1 MSLQSTNLVLL
12 IDVGNSRI
20 KWTLADLSQ
29 THWHAMQLTDT
40 VGNTPTGTNDLT
52 IFSTKD
58 VSAWQAALSAQ
69 LHNISLAA
77 ITISHV
83 AGPSIHTQL
92 QRCLQQL
99 APGITPHWLQAQ
111 ANLDFLIN
119 GYDEPARLGCDRW
132 AALCAAAWLLPGQ
145 AVLVGTFGT
154 ATTLDALLP
163 ATEGMRFIGGHILPG
178 YQTMLASLHQNTAQ
192 LPLADGKPTDFGLNT
207 NDAIMSGCVAAQLGA
222 FMIQYMRLKQLHGSA
237 PVCLLSGGGSSQ
249 AAPLIATT
257 LAQWDKHTHAAI
269 NKTVQVWVHP
279 NLVIE
284 GLFVLAPRSIRSA
297 S

>member
-1 MSLQSTNLVLL
+1 MSLRSTNLALL

-29 THWHAMQLTDT
+29 VHWQPMQLTASANHT
-40 VGNTPTGTNDLT
+40 AIGVTDLS
-52 IFSTKD
+52 IFPSKD
-58 VSAWQAALSAQ
+58 VAAWQAALHTQ
-69 LHNISLAA
+69 LQS
-77 ITISHV
+77 ITPAVIFISHV
-83 AGPSIHTQL
+83 ASQSIRVQL
-92 QRCLQQL
+92 QTFLQQL
-99 APGITPHWLQAQ
+99 APTITPQWLQAET
-111 ANLDFLIN
+111 NLDFLIN
-119 GYDEPARLGCDRW
+119 GYADPSRLGCDRW
-132 AALCAAAWLLPGQ
+132 AALCAAAQLLPGQ
-145 AVLVGTFGT
+145 ATLVSTFGT

-163 ATEGMRFIGGHILPG
+163 STEGMRFIGGQILPG

-192 LPLADGKPTDFGLNT
+192 LPLADGKLADFGLNT

-237 PVCLLSGGGSSQ
+237 PTCLLSGGGAQQ

-257 LAQWDKHTHAAI
+257 LAQWDKNTHAAVS
-269 NKTVQVWVHP
+269 KVAKVWVHP

-284 GLFVLAPRSIRSA
+284 GLFVLATRSIRSV